1 MKVLVVEDDPQVSRQ
16 IETALRNS
24 GYVVETACDGE
35 DGLFQ
40 GESGSYDAAILD
52 LGLPKIDGI
61 KVLHQWRAN
70 GRNMPVL
77 ILTARDTWR
86 EKVNGLRAGA
96 DDYVAKPFQI
106 EELLARVEALIR
118 RATGH
123 ANPVLVCGPLMLDT
137 TSNRVT
143 CNNTVIELTALEL
156 GMLSYLMHH
165 QGEVISKSELTE
177 HIYDQDFDR
186 DSNVIEV
193 LVNRLRNKLS
203 AELIKTHRGLGYQ
216 LVCKNHQAQEFS
228 NV

>member
-216 LVCKNHQAQEFS
+216 LVCKNQQTQEFS
-228 NV
+228 NA

>member
-16 IETALRNS
+16 IETALKNS
-24 GYVVETACDGE
+24 GYVVETARDGE
-35 DGLFQ
+35 EGLYQ
-40 GESGSYDAAILD
+40 GETGSFDAVILD

-61 KVLHQWRAN
+61 KVLHQWRHHD
-70 GRNMPVL
+70 RNMPVL

-123 ANPVLVCGPLMLDT
+123 ANPVLVCGPVMLDT

-143 CNNTVIELTALEL
+143 RNGEAVELTALEL

-165 QGEVISKSELTE
+165 QGQVISKSELTE

-193 LVNRLRNKLS
+193 LVNRLRNKLG
-203 AELIKTHRGLGYQ
+203 AGLIRTRRGMGYQ
-216 LVCKNHQAQEFS
+216 LVDNG
-228 NV
+228 